1 MQRSSALVLCTV
13 CASLAVLAAAL
24 GVGACH
30 TAAPE
35 RHVRADRAEAVPS
48 DIVFYP
54 HVLYGGDAAYLV
66 DDKWYRP
73 DADGWVV
80 FTEEPLELELLRK
93 ALEPPRAR
101 VLGF

>member
-1 MQRSSALVLCTV
+1 MHRLSLTSVSKV
-13 CASLAVLAAAL
+13 CVPLAALAL
-24 GVGACH
+24 PVAMCACH
-30 TAAPE
+30 TGAQE
-35 RHVRADRAEAVPS
+35 RRVRADPAGAVPN

-54 HVLYGGDAAYLV
+54 HVLYGGEAAYLV

-93 ALEPPRAR
+93 ALEPRRAG
-101 VLGF
+101 LGF

>member
-1 MQRSSALVLCTV
+1 MHRLTLTSVSRV
-13 CASLAVLAAAL
+13 CVPLAVLALPLVMA
-24 GVGACH
+24 ACH
-30 TAAPE
+30 TGAEE
-35 RHVRADRAEAVPS
+35 RRVRADPAGPVPN

-54 HVLYGGDAAYLV
+54 HVLYGGESAYLV

-93 ALEPPRAR
+93 ALEPRHAALP
-101 VLGF
+101 